1 MADRMTESERYV
13 REDVPV
19 TRTERSSNTSW
30 ILIAI
35 LVVLALAAIVW
46 AASGTNEAVPTT
58 QTTIEAPAPA
68 PTAPPPADSAQP
80 MNTEP
85 MNTEATPEQP
95 AAPTVTEPAVPE
107 PTTPAPAPAQ

>member
-80 MNTEP
+80 MNTE
-85 MNTEATPEQP
+85 AAPEQP
-95 AAPTVTEPAVPE
+95 AAPTVTEPAIPE
-107 PTTPAPAPAQ
+107 PTPAPAPAQ